1 MLVIGLTGGIGS
13 GKSTVAELFA
23 QRGVPVIDTDVI
35 ARELVEPGEPALAE
49 IAAAFGEGLVDSEGR
64 LDRAR
69 LRNLVFDDEAQRQRL
84 EAILH
89 PRIYARVRDRVAQ
102 LDAPY
107 CVVVIP
113 LLIETGGGALVDRIL
128 VVDAPLD
135 VRIRRTQSRDGLPE
149 EQVRTIAASQA
160 GRERRLEAADD
171 VIDNGLQPGTL
182 DAQVEALHAKY
193 LALAAEQPS

>member
-23 QRGVPVIDTDVI
+23 KHGVPVIDTDVI

-49 IAAAFGEGLVDSEGR
+49 IAAAFGEGLVDSRGS
-64 LDRAR
+64 LDRER
-69 LRNLVFDDEAQRQRL
+69 LRNIVFGDSEQRQRL

-89 PRIYARVRDRVAQ
+89 PRIYARVRDRVAR

-107 CVVVIP
+107 CIVVIP
-113 LLIETGGGALVDRIL
+113 LLVETGGGALVDRVL

-149 EQVRTIAASQA
+149 AQVRAIAATQA
-160 GRERRLEAADD
+160 DRERRLEASDD
-171 VIDNGLQPGTL
+171 VIDNRNGADAL
-182 DAQVEALHAKY
+182 DAQIEALHAKY
-193 LALAAEQPS
+193 LALAAEQPG